1 MWVKSL
7 PVNYGDVDNLKQS
20 IIAILKDESF
30 GLRMIQR
37 GYEAKNSKF
46 CVETYQEKLENV
58 YDTLL
63 DVAS

>member
-1 MWVKSL
+1 L
-7 PVNYGDVDNLKQS
+7 VNYGDVDNLKQP

-30 GLRMIQR
+30 RLRIIQE
-37 GYEAKNSKF
+37 GYETISSKF
-46 CVETYQEKLENV
+46 CVKTYQEKLENV